1 MPTSRQRRSLALLAA
16 GAALTFGV
24 TGGLDA
30 SAAPGSSGRNPNTDA
45 VAQTGVDSSS
55 AVVALS
61 REPLATDPR
70 TAPGKGKKIDF
81 TSTAVKSERALLVDQ
96 RNTFKQWL
104 KSNAP
109 SAKVTGEYDVA
120 LNAVAVRLN
129 GTALSTLRSG
139 PGVTSVGYQGSYSP
153 TADDPDLPLIDAMA
167 GWAAAGNSAA
177 GVKGGGAA
185 NAGHGIKVGVVDTGI
200 DVKHPCFGQAG
211 FPATAQIGNP
221 AYTNNKV
228 IVARVFANKAAS
240 LGYDA
245 KAVQDHGTHVAGT
258 IACDAHTPASID
270 GVDITYDPS
279 GVAPGAQLG
288 SYNVFPGNITDARS
302 EDILDALQAAAE
314 DGMDVINM
322 SLGGN
327 AHGNQD
333 LLTVAVDNL
342 DRAGIVVAV
351 SAGNDGPGHYTV
363 GSPGSAERAL
373 TAGASS
379 VGHFISVPVTS
390 GTSRFET
397 AAGDFT
403 TPATP
408 LTGTLVAAKP
418 TAAGNLGL
426 GCIAGSYPASVAGNI
441 ALVSRG
447 DCTFG
452 NKVAVAEAQ
461 KAAAVIVVNNVAGDP
476 TAMAA
481 DEAFPTKLPAV
492 MAGLADKAALT
503 GIATASGAAT
513 IGTDKRYVQTR
524 NSDIMAGFSS
534 QGPTDVD
541 FRVKPDVVAP
551 GVNVLS
557 SIPGS
562 FCDAG
567 TNPDG
572 CWAFFS
578 GTSMA
583 SPHLAGTAAVVRQAH
598 PGWDASQVRSAITN
612 TAKQGVLDNYK
623 VLGQEETD
631 PVVIGAGLDDVDA
644 AVTAQV
650 ALSSV
655 STSFGAVP
663 SGSGKALSRT
673 LTRTSLTGA
682 AQTLAVSVKGDDAFS
697 ASPSTVVVPAQGS
710 VTLTVSYSPTKAV
723 AKGDHSATLDLGGV
737 AHAVL
742 YAFAK

>member
-1 MPTSRQRRSLALLAA
+1 MPTSRQRRSLVLLAA

-45 VAQTGVDSSS
+45 IAQTGVDSSS

-81 TSTAVKSERALLVDQ
+81 ASTAVKSERALLVDQ
-96 RNTFKQWL
+96 RNTFKRWL
-104 KSNAP
+104 KKNAP

-288 SYNVFPGNITDARS
+288 SYNVFPGDITDARS

-327 AHGNQD
+327 AHGIQD

-373 TAGASS
+373 TAGAAS

-390 GTSRFET
+390 GASRFET
-397 AAGDFT
+397 AAGDFG
-403 TPATP
+403 TPTTP

-418 TAAGNLGL
+418 TATGDLGL
-426 GCIAGSYPASVAGNI
+426 GCTAGSYPASVAGNI

-461 KAAAVIVVNNVAGDP
+461 KATAVIVVNNVAGDP
-476 TAMAA
+476 TAM
-481 DEAFPTKLPAV
+481 PTS
-492 MAGLADKAALT
+492 AALS
-503 GIATASGAAT
+503 GRPAITAGTAT
-513 IGTDKRYVQTR
+513 IGTDATYVQTA

-541 FRVKPDVVAP
+541 FRVKPDLVAP

-567 TNPDG
+567 NNPDG

-598 PGWDASQVRSAITN
+598 PLWDASQVRSAITN

-673 LTRTSLTGA
+673 LTLTSLTGA
-682 AQTLAVSVKGDDAFS
+682 DVPLSVTVKGDDAFS
-697 ASPSTVVVPAQGS
+697 VSASSVVVPAKGS

-723 AKGDHSATLDLGGV
+723 AKGDHSATLSLGGV
-737 AHAVL
+737 AHTVL

>member
-1 MPTSRQRRSLALLAA
+1 
-16 GAALTFGV
+16 
-24 TGGLDA
+24 
-30 SAAPGSSGRNPNTDA
+30 
-45 VAQTGVDSSS
+45 
-55 AVVALS
+55 
-61 REPLATDPR
+61 
-70 TAPGKGKKIDF
+70 
-81 TSTAVKSERALLVDQ
+81 
-96 RNTFKQWL
+96 
-104 KSNAP
+104 
-109 SAKVTGEYDVA
+109 
-120 LNAVAVRLN
+120 
-129 GTALSTLRSG
+129 
-139 PGVTSVGYQGSYSP
+139 
-153 TADDPDLPLIDAMA
+153 
-167 GWAAAGNSAA
+167 
-177 GVKGGGAA
+177 
-185 NAGHGIKVGVVDTGI
+185 
-200 DVKHPCFGQAG
+200 
-211 FPATAQIGNP
+211 
-221 AYTNNKV
+221 
-228 IVARVFANKAAS
+228 
-240 LGYDA
+240 
-245 KAVQDHGTHVAGT
+245 
-258 IACDAHTPASID
+258 
-270 GVDITYDPS
+270 
-279 GVAPGAQLG
+279 
-288 SYNVFPGNITDARS
+288 
-302 EDILDALQAAAE
+302 
-314 DGMDVINM
+314 MDVINM

-418 TAAGNLGL
+418 TAAGDLGL
-426 GCIAGSYPASVAGNI
+426 GCTAGSYPASVAGNI

-503 GIATASGAAT
+503 GIATAAGAAT

-541 FRVKPDVVAP
+541 FRVKPDLVAP

-567 TNPDG
+567 TQPRR
-572 CWAFFS
+572 
-578 GTSMA
+578 
-583 SPHLAGTAAVVRQAH
+583 LL
-598 PGWDASQVRSAITN
+598 
-612 TAKQGVLDNYK
+612 GVLLRHVDGQPAPRRYGGRRPAGPPA
-623 VLGQEETD
+623 LGR
-631 PVVIGAGLDDVDA
+631 VAGPL
-644 AVTAQV
+644 
-650 ALSSV
+650 
-655 STSFGAVP
+655 
-663 SGSGKALSRT
+663 
-673 LTRTSLTGA
+673 
-682 AQTLAVSVKGDDAFS
+682 
-697 ASPSTVVVPAQGS
+697 
-710 VTLTVSYSPTKAV
+710 
-723 AKGDHSATLDLGGV
+723 GDHQHRHSRACWTTTRCWTGPRPTRWSSGPGSTTSTRRSPPRSRSPR
-737 AHAVL
+737 
-742 YAFAK
+742 